1 MKEDTVL
8 NAENEVIQKA
18 KIRSTPRQ
26 TATNG
31 MFSEE
36 LTKTPERTEVYQLA
50 KRRAMENL
58 QKWISFRGCCNG
70 LPRRYSSTVK
80 QFSFSFIPLPVDPV

>member
-1 MKEDTVL
+1 MEEDTVL

-26 TATNG
+26 TSTNG

-36 LTKTPERTEVYQLA
+36 LTKTLERTEVYQLA
-50 KRRAMENL
+50 KRKAMQNL
-58 QKWISFRGCCNG
+58 KMD
-70 LPRRYSSTVK
+70 
-80 QFSFSFIPLPVDPV
+80 FI